1 MALSDR
7 YSVRQLTGADIAA
20 CLRLL
25 AETSCSSVPVSPSV
39 RADLAKR
46 FLSSHVEAGVAVG
59 AFDSGGDLAGYV
71 AFDSFD
77 FHGEHTGF
85 CPLSGHAARPACA
98 ADVYEQL
105 YTTLSERWVAD
116 GVHKHLVSIPAS
128 QPDVERRFFE
138 LGFGRYV
145 VDAYMPI
152 DEQTVS
158 PAGARG
164 GETASRPAAGFSVRS
179 ATRSDAAELKE
190 LLAESADWY
199 AAAPIF
205 LRVDAATND
214 EADELLSRAD
224 AAVFFAERDGRAV
237 GFMGVQ
243 LVDRPNP
250 VALTVPGD
258 ATLDGIGAYLEPGAR
273 CQGLGEVLLHRCRE
287 WAAGHGASLL
297 HVDYESANPAARA
310 FWPKHFVPGAYSLI
324 RHTHADM
331 QETQ

>member
-20 CLRLL
+20 CMRLL
-25 AETSCSSVPVSPSV
+25 AETPGSSVPVSPSV
-39 RADLAKR
+39 RADAARR
-46 FLSSHVEAGVAVG
+46 FLSSHVKAGAAVG

-77 FHGEHTGF
+77 FHGERTGF

-98 ADVYEQL
+98 ADVYERL
-105 YTTLSERWVAD
+105 YTSLSERWVAD
-116 GVHKHLVSIPAS
+116 GVRKHLVSVPAS
-128 QPDVERRFFE
+128 QPDVERRFCD

-152 DEQTVS
+152 DEHAVS

-164 GETASRPAAGFSVRS
+164 AETASRLAVGFSLRT
-179 ATRSDAAELKE
+179 ATRTDAAELNE
-190 LLAESADWY
+190 LLAESVGWY

-205 LRVDAATND
+205 LRVDAATN
-214 EADELLSRAD
+214 EETDELLSRAD
-224 AAVFFAERDGRAV
+224 AAVFFAERDGHAV

-258 ATLDGIGAYLEPGAR
+258 ATLDGIGAYLQPGAR
-273 CQGLGEVLLHRCRE
+273 CKGLGEMLLRRCRD

-310 FWPKHFVPGAYSLI
+310 FWPKHFVPGAYSLL